1 MGYMIDPEEHETRV
15 LHELCDFGGK
25 DVLEVGAGD
34 GRLTWRYAENAR
46 SVLGLDPNRE
56 WVKAAVASTP
66 DALKPA
72 VRFRVAD
79 ITRAR
84 LPRTAFDIAILS
96 WSL

>member
-1 MGYMIDPEEHETRV
+1 MAYAIDPEDYETRV
-15 LHELCDFGGK
+15 LRELCDFGGK
-25 DVLEVGAGD
+25 DVLEVGCGD
-34 GRLTWRYAENAR
+34 GRLTWRYAENTR

-56 WVKAAVASTP
+56 WIKRAVASTP
-66 DALKPA
+66 DALKAA

-84 LPRTAFDIAILS
+84 LPREAFDIAILS